1 MKKLAYGILALV
13 VLLIVAVIAVP
24 FLVPAERIKTEL
36 MIAANDA
43 TGRTLSIDGDLG
55 VSVFPVLGLTA
66 SKVSFSNAPTSETAN
81 MATIENLVIE
91 LNLIPLLSGQVSVDK
106 FILDTPVIVLE
117 VDKNGKKNWEFE
129 TAKTAPAPTES
140 SESGSPTDLGI
151 SDLNLGDVQIK
162 NGSFTYN
169 DMQAGASHQV
179 SEANLALELNGL
191 DSPFKTN
198 GSAVWKGEKI
208 ELDTELGSLRA
219 VLENKATTAKL
230 GVNSTKVTLSFDGN
244 ITTLTPLNVGGATE
258 LNVPSLKGLVAWAA
272 EPMDAKEGTMEQV
285 LIKGTVAAKGDT
297 YSFTG
302 AELTFDKINATGDF
316 SANIGGKVPSL
327 KGQLNLPVLDIN
339 PYMPDDGASET
350 QTAAAPQKSG
360 EKWDDTPIDFSALK
374 SVNADFKLTVG
385 ELLVQKMKIGQTSLA
400 ALLKDGVLKLDLNE
414 LALYEGKGKG
424 SVTVNAQGS
433 TAKITE
439 SFALEGLQLQPF
451 LKDAADFDK
460 LEGTG
465 NIDLSVTTTGV
476 SQKSFVE
483 NLNGKGG
490 ILFTDGAINGINLA
504 AMARN
509 VTSAFTD
516 SGEAQKTD
524 FAELSGTYTIVNGL
538 LDNKDLKMLNPFV
551 QVTGAGTVNMP
562 PKTLDYRLEPKLTA
576 SAEGQG
582 SSGASGIAVPI
593 NVTGS
598 WEDPSF
604 APDLAGMISNVADP
618 KVLKEKL
625 EAAGKEKIEEKVK
638 ESVTKDLGGKLKGL
652 LK

>member
-13 VLLIVAVIAVP
+13 VLLIVAVIAIP

-66 SKVSFSNAPTSETAN
+66 SKVSFSNAPTSDTAN
-81 MATIENLVIE
+81 MATIENLTIE

-117 VDKNGKKNWEFE
+117 VDKAGHKNWEFE
-129 TAKTAPAPTES
+129 TAKAAPAPTES
-140 SESGSPTDLGI
+140 SEGGSSSDLGI

-169 DMQAGASHQV
+169 DMQAGTTQQV
-179 SEANLALELNGL
+179 TEANLALELNGL

-230 GVNSTKVTLSFDGN
+230 GVNSSKVTLSFDGN
-244 ITTLTPLNVGGATE
+244 IKTLTPVDLSGVTE
-258 LNVPSLKGLVAWAA
+258 LDVPSLKGLVAWAA
-272 EPMDAKEGTMEQV
+272 EPMEANEGTMEQV
-285 LIKGTVAAKGDT
+285 LIKGTIGVKGDT

-302 AELTFDKINATGDF
+302 AELTFDKINASGDF
-316 SANIGGKVPSL
+316 SANIGGKVPTL
-327 KGQLNLPVLDIN
+327 KGQLNLPVLDVN
-339 PYMPDDGASET
+339 PYMSEGGSAKT
-350 QTAAAPQKSG
+350 ETAAAPQKTG

-374 SVNADFKLTVG
+374 SVNADFKLFVG
-385 ELLVQKMKIGQTSLA
+385 ELLVQKMKIGQTSLS
-400 ALLKDGVLKLDLNE
+400 ALLNNGVLKLDLNE
-414 LALYEGKGKG
+414 LALYDGKGEG
-424 SVTVNAQGS
+424 SVTIDAQGS
-433 TAKITE
+433 TAKI
-439 SFALEGLQLQPF
+439 SKNFALTGLQLQPF

-465 NIDLSVTTTGV
+465 NFDLSLTTAGV

-483 NLNGKGG
+483 NLNGDGS
-490 ILFTDGAINGINLA
+490 ILFTDGAISGINLA

-538 LDNKDLKMLNPFV
+538 LENKDLKMLNPFV
-551 QVTGAGTVNMP
+551 QVTGAGKVNMP

-576 SAEGQG
+576 STEGQG
-582 SSGASGIAVPI
+582 SSGAAGIAVPI

-598 WEDPSF
+598 WDNPSF
-604 APDLAGMISNVADP
+604 APDLEGMIKNVADP

-625 EAAGKEKIEEKVK
+625 EEAGKEKIEEKVK
-638 ESVTKDLGGKLKGL
+638 ESIGKDLGGKLKGL